1 MKPEIFQCPNIWR
14 VGCNNIRITARKKH
28 DLDPV
33 CCCSVLCYSQTEKK
47 DGDRRQGKGRRVYIW
62 GAKCVQF
69 LSAQLFPLGLFGR
82 NGSKFKSLF
91 FLDLQPT

>member
-47 DGDRRQGKGRRVYIW
+47 DDMAKVVASIW
-62 GAKCVQF
+62 GAISCRAIAVLPRSIWKKRFKIQKF
-69 LSAQLFPLGLFGR
+69 LPNRPRQNSYSATR
-82 NGSKFKSLF
+82 N
-91 FLDLQPT
+91 